1 MRKRLTHNLGLKILA
16 VMFSI
21 ALWFVVNNISDPTE
35 SKTYSNIQ
43 VEVLNEDLIT
53 DAGKVYEILENTDK
67 ISVKVTGKSSIV
79 DLLEKEDIRA
89 VADMADLSF
98 MNTVTIKLSSS
109 RYNQQ
114 LEFSSSTENLKL
126 SIEDLKKIQMVI
138 NTSTSGQ
145 PADGY
150 IVGTVT
156 PSQNIVRISGPESVI
171 DRIDRV
177 DAIAEIR
184 DTYTSDIN
192 TSVELKLKDENNEV
206 IQSSAVEMNINNID
220 VAVSILATKEIPLK
234 FAVSGTPADGYVAT
248 GSVVSDPATIKIAG
262 KKGLI
267 DGISELSIADASLN
281 LTNYEED
288 LVSIINVSRHLTS
301 GIQLADKG
309 FSGDVSV
316 TVDVEPTVTKT
327 YHIPARNFGISNAPE
342 NFDITIQEFMD
353 GADTYTIS
361 LVGLAEDVNQISA
374 RSIIGVVDMDIIK
387 QKYGLTDWGRGVYVT
402 DIIFDLPEDVS
413 LKEKYRMT
421 LIVTE
426 QVTEEEAG
434 EVTELEESEE

>member
-16 VMFSI
+16 VVFSV
-21 ALWFVVNNISDPTE
+21 ALWFVVNNISDPME

-43 VEVLNEDLIT
+43 VEILNADLIS
-53 DAGKVYEILENTDK
+53 DAGKVYEVLENTDK
-67 ISVKVTGKSSIV
+67 ITVKVTGKSSVI

-98 MNTVTIKLSSS
+98 MNTVTIKISSA

-114 LEFSSSTENLKL
+114 LEFDSSIENLKL

-171 DRIDRV
+171 DRIDHV
-177 DAIAEIR
+177 DAIAEVR

-192 TSVELKLKDENNEV
+192 TSVELKLKDENNDV
-206 IQSSAVEMNINNID
+206 IQSSAVEMNITNID

-248 GSVVSDPATIKIAG
+248 GTVISDPATIKIAG

-281 LTNYEED
+281 LSNCEED
-288 LVSIINVSRHLTS
+288 LVSIINVSRHLPN
-301 GIQLADKG
+301 GIQMADKG

-327 YHIPARNFGISNAPE
+327 YHIPAKNFGISNSPE
-342 NFDITIQEFMD
+342 GFNVTIQEFMD
-353 GADTYTIS
+353 GSETYTIA
-361 LVGLAEDVNQISA
+361 LVGLAEDVNQLNA
-374 RSIIGVVDMDIIK
+374 RSIIGVVDMDVIK
-387 QKYGLTDWGRGVYVT
+387 QKYGLTDWQRGIYVT
-402 DIIFDLPEDVS
+402 DIIFDLPEGVS
-413 LKEKYRMT
+413 LKEKCRMT

-434 EVTELEESEE
+434 EVNELEEVEE

>member
-43 VEVLNEDLIT
+43 VEVLNADLIS

-67 ISVKVTGKSSIV
+67 ITVKVTGKSSIV

-89 VADMADLSF
+89 VADMADLTF
-98 MNTVTIKLSSS
+98 MNTVTIKISSA

-114 LEFSSSTENLKL
+114 LEFDSSVENLKL

-138 NTSTSGQ
+138 NTSTSGH
-145 PADGY
+145 PANGY

-171 DRIDRV
+171 DRIDHVEAIV
-177 DAIAEIR
+177 DVR

-192 TSVELKLKDENNEV
+192 TSVGLKLKDENNDV
-206 IQSSAVEMNINNID
+206 IQSNAIEMNISNID

-234 FAVSGTPADGYVAT
+234 FAVSGIPEDGYVAT
-248 GSVVSDPATIKIAG
+248 GKVVSNPATITIAG
-262 KKGLI
+262 KKGI
-267 DGISELSIADASLN
+267 VDAISELSIVDSSVN
-281 LTNYEED
+281 ITNQTED
-288 LVSIINVSRHLTS
+288 LVSFINIEKYLPS
-301 GIQLADKG
+301 GTQLADEG
-309 FSGDVSV
+309 FTGEVSV
-316 TVDVEPTVTKT
+316 TVDIEPTVTKM
-327 YHIPARNFGISNAPE
+327 YHIPAKNFGISNAPQG
-342 NFDITIQEFMD
+342 FDVTIQEFMD
-353 GADTYTIS
+353 NTDTYTIA
-361 LVGLAEDVNQISA
+361 LVGLAEDVNQLNA
-374 RSIIGVVDMDIIK
+374 RSIIGVVDMDVIK
-387 QKYGLTDWGRGVYVT
+387 QKYGLTEWQRGVYVT

-426 QVTEEEAG
+426 QVSEEEGG
-434 EVTELEESEE
+434 EVKELKESEE

>member
-16 VMFSI
+16 VLFSV

-43 VEVLNEDLIT
+43 VEILNADLIS

-67 ISVKVTGKSSIV
+67 ITVKVTGKSSVV

-98 MNTVTIKLSSS
+98 MNTVTIKISSA

-114 LEFSSSTENLKL
+114 LEFDSSTENLKL

-145 PADGY
+145 PAEGY

-171 DRIDRV
+171 DRIDHV
-177 DAIAEIR
+177 DAIAEVR

-192 TSVELKLKDENNEV
+192 TSVELKLKDENNDV
-206 IQSSAVEMNINNID
+206 IQSSAVEMNITNID

-248 GSVVSDPATIKIAG
+248 GTVISDPATIKIAG

-288 LVSIINVSRHLTS
+288 LVSIINVSRHLPS

-327 YHIPARNFGISNAPE
+327 YHIPEKNFGISNSPE
-342 NFDITIQEFMD
+342 GFNVTIQEFMD
-353 GADTYTIS
+353 GADTYTIA
-361 LVGLAEDVNQISA
+361 LVGLAEDVNQLNA
-374 RSIIGVVDMDIIK
+374 RSIIGVVDMDVIK
-387 QKYGLTDWGRGVYVT
+387 QKYGLTDWQRGIYVT
-402 DIIFDLPEDVS
+402 DIIFDLPEGVS
-413 LKEKYRMT
+413 LKEKCRMT

-426 QVTEEEAG
+426 QMTEEEAG
-434 EVTELEESEE
+434 EVNELEEVEE

>member
-43 VEVLNEDLIT
+43 VEIQNADLIT

-67 ISVKVTGKSSIV
+67 ISVKVTGKSSII

-98 MNTVTIKLSSS
+98 MNTVTIKLSSA

-171 DRIDRV
+171 DRIDHV
-177 DAIAEIR
+177 DAIAEVR

-192 TSVELKLKDENNEV
+192 TSVELKLKDEENKV
-206 IQSSAVEMNINNID
+206 VQSSAVEMNITNID
-220 VAVSILATKEIPLK
+220 VAVTILATKEIPLK
-234 FAVSGTPADGYVAT
+234 FAVSGTPADGHVAT
-248 GSVVSDPATIKIAG
+248 GTVVSDPATIKIAG

-281 LTNYEED
+281 LTNCEED
-288 LVSIINVSRHLTS
+288 LVSIINVSRHLPN

-327 YHIPARNFGISNAPE
+327 YQIPAKNFGISNKPQG
-342 NFDITIQEFMD
+342 FDVTVQEFTD
-353 GADTYTIS
+353 IDTYTIA

-374 RSIIGVVDMDIIK
+374 RSIIGVVDMDLIK
-387 QKYGLTDWGRGVYVT
+387 QKYGLTEWRRGVYVT
-402 DIIFDLPEDVS
+402 DIIFDLPENVS

-421 LIVTE
+421 FIVTE
-426 QVTEEEAG
+426 QVSEEAG
-434 EVTELEESEE
+434 EVGELEEAEE